1 MERNTEDIKMKLR
14 FVKDAIDKVHCIHER
29 KLLDLIDE
37 NSLMGILHGA
47 SQMTRE
53 VLSLID
59 RED

>member
-1 MERNTEDIKMKLR
+1 MERNTEEIKMKLR

-37 NSLMGILHGA
+37 NSLGILHGA